1 MPKKKPVSAKSGAD
15 SKPADSKPADSKP
28 ATPKSATPKSG
39 ADSDD
44 ALHQAFRAAL
54 ERKNAR
60 HESHPGTGPDHLGVG
75 DAHNDRQRRQFR
87 RKSG

>member
-1 MPKKKPVSAKSGAD
+1 MAKSKPEPTTEDDPKATDAKDTSKAKGAP
-15 SKPADSKPADSKP
+15 KPK
-28 ATPKSATPKSG
+28 
-39 ADSDD
+39 DD
-44 ALHQAFRAAL
+44 ELHQRFREAL

-60 HESHPGTGPDHLGVG
+60 HEHHPHSGPSHLGVG

>member
-1 MPKKKPVSAKSGAD
+1 MAKKKSTSPAKSGAETPSED
-15 SKPADSKPADSKP
+15 A
-28 ATPKSATPKSG
+28 ATPSG
-39 ADSDD
+39 DD

-60 HESHPGTGPDHLGVG
+60 HDSHPGTGPAHLGVSE
-75 DAHNDRQRRQFR
+75 AHNDRQRRQFR